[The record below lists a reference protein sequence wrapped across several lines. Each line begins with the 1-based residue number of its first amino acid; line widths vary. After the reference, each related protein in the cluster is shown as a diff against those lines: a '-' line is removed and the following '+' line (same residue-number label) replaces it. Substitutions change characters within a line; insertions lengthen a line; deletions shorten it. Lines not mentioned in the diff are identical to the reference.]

1 MARTNNK
8 TTIPPPRSLPPPPY
22 KPITVRDVTKP
33 IIKTPVQ
40 KESVVGNLLGSV
52 VSGFG
57 FGAGSEIARKVTNEI
72 FENKKETVKTKT
84 PEEIKSEIDDSNCRE
99 MSRILK
105 ECIDKQNTDFTTNC
119 DDIFKRFST
128 YCI

>member
-8 TTIPPPRSLPPPPY
+8 TTIPPPRSPPPPY
-22 KPITVRDVTKP
+22 KPTTVRDVTRP
-33 IIKTPVQ
+33 IIKNPVQ

-57 FGAGSEIARKVTNEI
+57 FGAGSEFARKVTNEI
-72 FENKKETVKTKT
+72 FENKKETVKTT
-84 PEEIKSEIDDSNCRE
+84 EEIKSEIDDSNCRE
-99 MSRILK
+99 MSRLLK

-119 DDIFKRFST
+119 DDIFKRYST

>member
-1 MARTNNK
+1 MTRTNNK
-8 TTIPPPRSLPPPPY
+8 TTIQPPRPPPPRPY
-22 KPITVRDVTKP
+22 KPTTVREVTTP
-33 IIKTPVQ
+33 IIKNPVQ
-40 KESVVGNLLGSV
+40 KESVVSNLLGSV

-57 FGAGSEIARKVTNEI
+57 FGAGSEIARKVTNNI
-72 FENKKETVKTKT
+72 FENKKETVKT